1 MIMTTTMYEKE
12 SLELKDVRQMLHNNE
27 LKKKIDSTKKVLGL
41 VVKKQRRRS
50 QSREPKKGTEASS
63 EYTVAIT
70 ANSQGT

>member
-1 MIMTTTMYEKE
+1 MTTTMYEKE

-27 LKKKIDSTKKVLGL
+27 LKKKIDSTKVLGL
-41 VVKKQRRRS
+41 VVKEQRRRS